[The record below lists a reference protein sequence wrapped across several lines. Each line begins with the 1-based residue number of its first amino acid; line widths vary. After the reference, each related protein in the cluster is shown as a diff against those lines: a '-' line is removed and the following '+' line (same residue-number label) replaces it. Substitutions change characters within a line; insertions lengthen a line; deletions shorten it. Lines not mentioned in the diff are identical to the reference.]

1 MSKFLGWNTFISPT
15 AVAVALMFS
24 LLVGLFF
31 GMWPAQR
38 AARLNTIDALRYE

>member
-31 GMWPAQR
+31 CMSAQR